1 MPESRSDQ
9 RHIVPCDASPAFD
22 TGRNAL
28 YCAGFAPAGAND
40 SRRGNAEGPDHP
52 KAYLRRQF
60 APSVA
65 FLEGTAT

>member
-1 MPESRSDQ
+1 MPESCSDQ
-9 RHIVPCDASPAFD
+9 RHIVPCDASPALD

-28 YCAGFAPAGAND
+28 YCAGFAPAGAHD
-40 SRRGNAEGPDHP
+40 SHRGPDHP
-52 KAYLRRQF
+52 KPYLRRQF